1 MVTTQS
7 TLQGFNARAAR
18 VGMTGSVRRAD
29 LGTAIVPM
37 GIKYDTATHTNKG
50 YLSPDGLEISFDEE
64 KQEYI
69 PWQEV
74 SAIRSDITKAVK
86 SIKYTLWET
95 DLKNIADHLGVREED
110 IVFDNNG
117 TASFY
122 EESLPTFPYEQQVL
136 DVVDGDTAMRLTL
149 LNAQITSRGS
159 MVFKKDQIFGLEQT
173 ITAFPAGAEYEGVDT
188 TALGKTAHWQFNAAW
203 ARGKEATSSTTDGV
217 KPLVITTGAALG
229 TSKPAVNQKI
239 AVQGGTAP
247 YTFEV
252 SGGALP
258 KGVTIDKEGGTLS
271 GTATEQGDFTFT
283 VKVIDAAGLVA
294 SRQFT
299 TTISS

>member
-1 MVTTQS
+1 MANQS

-18 VGMTGSVRRAD
+18 VGMTGAIRRAA
-29 LGTAIVPM
+29 LGTPIVPM
-37 GIKYDTATHTNKG
+37 GVPYDTDVHTNKG
-50 YLSPDGLEISFDEE
+50 YTSPDGLEISFDDET
-64 KQEYI
+64 QEYI

-74 SAIRSDITKAVK
+74 SAIRTDLTKAVK
-86 SIKYTLWET
+86 SVKYTLWET

-159 MVFKKDQIFGLEQT
+159 MVFKRGDIFGLEQT
-173 ITAFPAGAEYEGVDT
+173 ITAFPAGAEYEDVDSN
-188 TALGKTAHWQFNAAW
+188 AVGKTAHWQFNSAW
-203 ARGKEATSSTTDGV
+203 ANGKDTTSSTTDGV
-217 KPLVITTGAALG
+217 KPLSISTAANLGSTTGEVDEQIKV
-229 TSKPAVNQKI
+229 S
-239 AVQGGTAP
+239 GGTEP
-247 YTFEV
+247 YTYTV

-258 KGVTIDKEGGTLS
+258 DGVTLNENTGALS
-271 GTATEQGDFTFT
+271 GTAAAPGEFTFT
-283 VKVIDAAGLVA
+283 VKVADGAGLVA
-294 SRQFT
+294 SRQFEIT
-299 TTISS
+299 VTE

>member
-1 MVTTQS
+1 MANQS

-18 VGMTGSVRRAD
+18 VGMTGAIRRAA
-29 LGTAIVPM
+29 LGTPIVPM
-37 GIKYDTATHTNKG
+37 GVPYDTDVHTNKG
-50 YLSPDGLEISFDEE
+50 YTSPDGLEISFDDET
-64 KQEYI
+64 QEYI

-74 SAIRSDITKAVK
+74 SAIRTDLTKAVK
-86 SIKYTLWET
+86 SVKYTLWET

-159 MVFKKDQIFGLEQT
+159 MVFKRGDIFGLEQT
-173 ITAFPAGAEYEGVDT
+173 ITAFPAGAEYEDVDSN
-188 TALGKTAHWQFNAAW
+188 AVGKTAHWQFNSAW
-203 ARGKEATSSTTDGV
+203 ANGKDTTSSTTDGV
-217 KPLVITTGAALG
+217 KPLSISTAANLGSTTGEVDEQIKV
-229 TSKPAVNQKI
+229 S
-239 AVQGGTAP
+239 GGTEP
-247 YTFEV
+247 YTYAV

-258 KGVTIDKEGGTLS
+258 PGVKLNESTGALS
-271 GTATEQGDFTFT
+271 GTAAAPGEFTFT
-283 VKVIDAAGLVA
+283 VKVADGAGLVA
-294 SRQFT
+294 SRQFEIT
-299 TTISS
+299 VTE